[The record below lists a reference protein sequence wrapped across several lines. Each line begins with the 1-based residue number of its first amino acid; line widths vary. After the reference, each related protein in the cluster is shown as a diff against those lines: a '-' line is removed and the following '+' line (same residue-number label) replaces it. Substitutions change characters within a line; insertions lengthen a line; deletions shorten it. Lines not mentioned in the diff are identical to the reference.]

1 MFDKRRATLVV
12 SDLVLVVSLDIILL
26 RLAVPAVA
34 VDVGGEVVVG
44 HHHGRPSKN
53 HHSGPEKKESGP
65 VRISAGKS
73 GYVTDS

>member
-44 HHHGRPSKN
+44 HHHRRPSKN
-53 HHSGPEKKESGP
+53 HRSGPEKKESGP
-65 VRISAGKS
+65 VRKSAGKS
-73 GYVTDS
+73 GSVTDS